1 MKSFFRKLG
10 FDLLFISIGLAQT
23 LTLAFLINNFYYF
36 ANNEVNLYNEVQTEI
51 EYQRMGATYVNKY
64 GQVKIIPYDLSIM
77 TQNKVSEL
85 RQLVFQLLLLIP
97 IIPAVILLFYL
108 TMIQMSLI
116 AKRRNLCLGII
127 GLLFLGITI
136 SLNCIKLQNQSFSVS
151 EVFLSL
157 IELIAIG
164 IMLFFMALQSN
175 FRVK

>member
-85 RQLVFQLLLLIP
+85 RQLVFQLLFLIP
-97 IIPAVILLFYL
+97 IIPAVILLFFVL
-108 TMIQMSLI
+108 KTMTLLAVQQ
-116 AKRRNLCLGII
+116 II
-127 GLLFLGITI
+127 
-136 SLNCIKLQNQSFSVS
+136 S
-151 EVFLSL
+151 EASWFKSKPS
-157 IELIAIG
+157 IG
-164 IMLFFMALQSN
+164 ILLILY
-175 FRVK
+175 